1 MAKIEGGC
9 LCGQVRYH
17 SDAEP
22 VVQAVCHCKNCQK
35 QAGTAFSVIVG
46 VPAASLKVEGEMKT
60 YLDHGDSGAPVERR
74 FCADCGSPILSQLA
88 GGPPLVYLKAGT
100 LDDTSWLDPKVHVW
114 TRSHQ
119 AWLPIPEGVIAME
132 TNPPG

>member
-9 LCGQVRYH
+9 LCGQVRYS

-22 VVQAVCHCKNCQK
+22 AVQAVCHCKNCQR

-46 VPAASLKVEGEMKT
+46 LPAAALKIEGQLKT
-60 YLDHGDSGAPVERR
+60 FHDKGESGGAVERR
-74 FCADCGSPILSQLA
+74 FCPDCGSPILSEVA
-88 GGPPLVYLKAGT
+88 GGPGLVFLKAGT

-119 AWLPIPEGVIAME
+119 AWLPIPEGVLAME
-132 TNPPG
+132 TSPPG